1 MSQLCWV
8 SKPPCRSVA
17 QIPTWHISIQL
28 HPSHNFTL
36 LSFHPVFGLL
46 VLNLRRYVF
55 ICLVFPHCGL
65 SADYMSWPLQTW
77 SAAGMRT
84 GHIIPWFFFIIS
96 HSKTSQMKQER
107 NWKTQML
114 RCGSDYVIYSAWKSC
129 FCMGHNQKEANVH
142 TCIINTT
149 MALSTIVSVRGH
161 SNRGDFHINS
171 AKSTAS

>member
-84 GHIIPWFFFIIS
+84 GHIIPCFFLLFPIAKHLRWNRRETGKLKCYGVVQIMLFIQ
-96 HSKTSQMKQER
+96 HE
-107 NWKTQML
+107 NPA
-114 RCGSDYVIYSAWKSC
+114 SAW
-129 FCMGHNQKEANVH
+129 V
-142 TCIINTT
+142 IIRKKL
-149 MALSTIVSVRGH
+149 MFIHVLLIRPWL
-161 SNRGDFHINS
+161 
-171 AKSTAS
+171 